1 MWCDK
6 SRVAGKKN
14 CIFIFFENDGPKK
27 AALMVKVEPR
37 GFEMRHQ
44 EQMFAELVI
53 FDKDND
59 RKLRETFTNTTN

>member
-1 MWCDK
+1 
-6 SRVAGKKN
+6 
-14 CIFIFFENDGPKK
+14 
-27 AALMVKVEPR
+27 MVKVEPR